1 MPFTMRPTGLA
12 SPAYAA
18 GAGNG
23 QGSGHDRDHEQL
35 AVRPHLAAKLFP
47 IPTLA
52 CVSPTSSRTWPPH
65 NFFGLA
71 ANPRNVNHIS

>member
-35 AVRPHLAAKLFP
+35 TVRPHLAAAVP
-47 IPTLA
+47 DPNI
-52 CVSPTSSRTWPPH
+52 
-65 NFFGLA
+65 GL
-71 ANPRNVNHIS
+71 RLKI